1 MKYLDL
7 DFCTERRLMC
17 QDCDKP
23 FLISVGDILNDL
35 RVQLTNTK
43 FEPEECEKALQDAWP
58 LPLSEI
64 DDKAVVHYSTLMSEY
79 RWTPSLIGQGGYLCP
94 ILFVNDRLLLGV
106 NRFWA
111 AVRANYTLFAAT
123 ATLKE
128 G

>member
-17 QDCDKP
+17 ESCNKP

-35 RVQLTNTK
+35 KVQLSNVQ
-43 FEPEECEKALQDAWP
+43 FEPRECEEALQDAWP

-64 DDKAVVHYSTLMSEY
+64 DDEAVTRYATLMTEY

-94 ILFVNDRLLLGV
+94 ILFINDRLLLGA
-106 NRFWA
+106 NRFKA
-111 AVRANYTLFAAT
+111 AVKANYVLFAAT